1 MTEILTKIKKLSR
14 FIARSLKSLKYNKN
28 QCKRLTQRIQFI
40 NKFLSTRKLH
50 SNIELANKYR
60 PILRELH
67 NSIKESQTFLNKH
80 TFQGLWLWTML
91 HQGTGKHIFLNLTER
106 ISTCALTL
114 DCDLSEWDIDK
125 ENKEDEQND
134 REELEKLLNN
144 LLKEEELENVLDR
157 QSSIMNKQKISLSFD
172 QAVLKIKDR
181 LNSLKMQ
188 KQVEEIQFV
197 KQQNQPQIK
206 KSDLD
211 FSFRV
216 IEFKDIKLGQ
226 RLAFGAYGEV
236 FIAEWSGVQVA
247 VKKLIS
253 NSKELFEEYFNEL
266 TTLSKLQ
273 HPNVVNLLGGTITP
287 PYCIVMTFYRFGNLN
302 DILMNYKIDIS
313 LIQWLKIGKQIANGM
328 RFLHDSKI
336 IHRDLKPKNILL
348 TEEEGRMIA
357 KIIDFGTSKKKD
369 TGQSL
374 RTVCGTYRYMAPEVA
389 RAESYSYQCD
399 VYSFSLILLEM
410 ISKERPFLDLTEN
423 QIFAFHFKNT
433 NNNPKRPK
441 ISEQIDPEIKTLIE
455 TCWSEE
461 PDRRL
466 TFEEVYN
473 QLDEIIERLEI
484 QEEQQN
490 GKTKKEELNL
500 LTKILFVD
508 DPKIDEKSKQK
519 QKQEQEQ
526 EREREQ
532 EREQK
537 QEMEEK
543 ENRSKSQK
551 GYEQKYGNEIKGNFS
566 NNSFGSFS
574 YGHRRIGTVITVG
587 TEGENVTTLTEAL
600 YLAQTEDII
609 ELSSGIYYTDG
620 LDITIPRLRIQGK
633 KSISA
638 ESIIISSSSARP
650 IFRFQADNCGLFNLT
665 LENNT
670 NKVRSNFGIVEII
683 KGNTRIEGCYIQ
695 STSPN
700 PPFACILSKGPKSI
714 PIIRRNELTG
724 CSHGI
729 AIRNQG
735 KLFVEENLIYKNHL
749 SGIFFEDAKHAMIK
763 QNEILQNQQHGI
775 LITTSPDVHIIE
787 NQISENK
794 ICGLK
799 SIASK
804 VILKNNQ
811 ITKNRSSGIEIM
823 NETNG
828 DLIKNKILSN
838 RGFGILIGSRS
849 SPNIQLNI
857 IEKNYGGIHV
867 AEGGRGKIIDNKIVT
882 IKERTI
888 KFDTNEDQNNVTQ
901 SNNKIILIEKISFM
915 DKDKDNGNEI
925 GEEGGGETETGNGI
939 KNNKEQNK
947 SSDKKYKKKN
957 REIPI
962 NDIIKNIPTTPKE
975 SSKPSIL
982 DMDLK
987 TPLTK
992 KGEHVTKNFP
1002 PINENGIIVLTDG
1015 NRKIIVDAKG
1025 HETRFTT
1032 IRSALECAI
1041 NRDIIEIQPGT
1052 YTESITVR
1060 KPNLEFVGITKDE
1073 KHVIIQNSQKSTFTF
1088 RTTSGKVSNIFF
1100 RQKGLKFYAVDIVS
1114 GKLEMEKCNIA
1125 GNGNAALSI
1134 RKGADPVITNCRIHN
1149 GRVGVVFHQ
1158 KAKGTLKSCEVIECS
1173 YQGIAITNHS
1183 QSNILTTK
1191 VSKNGEGGVV
1201 VMNGSTCLLHKCDI
1215 SFNKLSGVT
1224 IRSSADPQIQ
1234 NCKIHHNQQAGCFIF
1249 ENGKGEISS
1258 NEIFLNGKTGIACK
1272 DNSNPRVLNNQIFRN
1287 EESGIFVYNQS
1298 TGVYK
1303 KNNIFRN
1310 TLSGFQAKINSS
1322 PVVEKNKIHHNTGS
1336 GIFAYQNTNGKIT
1349 NNEIYLNQLRGIDVE
1364 SGSSPVVNNN
1374 KVTENKGGGIF
1385 VYKNGAGSFTKNKV
1399 NENERIQFLIKKG
1412 CFPQMDENIIPNG
1425 GIINEN
1431 VVESD

>member
-1 MTEILTKIKKLSR
+1 MCR
-14 FIARSLKSLKYNKN
+14 FIVRSLKSVKYNKSK
-28 QCKRLTQRIQFI
+28 CKRLTQRIQFV

-67 NSIKESQTFLNKH
+67 NSIKESQALLTKH
-80 TFQGLWLWTML
+80 TPPGLWLWTML

-125 ENKEDEQND
+125 ENKEDEEND
-134 REELEKLLNN
+134 RDELEKLLNN
-144 LLKEEELENVLDR
+144 LLKEEELENVLDQ

-188 KQVEEIQFV
+188 KQVEEIKYV

-206 KSDLD
+206 KSETE

-216 IEFKDIKLGQ
+216 IEFKDIKLGV
-226 RLAFGAYGEV
+226 RIAFGAYGEV

-247 VKKLIS
+247 VKKLFS

-287 PYCIVMTFYRFGNLN
+287 PYCIVMTFYRFGSLN
-302 DILMNYKIDIS
+302 DILRNFKIDIS

-357 KIIDFGTSKKKD
+357 KIIDFGTSKKKV

-374 RTVCGTYRYMAPEVA
+374 RTMCGTYRYMAPEVA

-399 VYSFSLILLEM
+399 VYSFSLILLE
-410 ISKERPFLDLTEN
+410 IITKERPFHDLTEN
-423 QIFAFHFKNT
+423 QVFAYHFKNT
-433 NNNPKRPK
+433 NNSPKRPK
-441 ISEQIDPEIKTLIE
+441 ISEEIDPEIKTLIE

-490 GKTKKEELNL
+490 GKIKKEELNL
-500 LTKILFVD
+500 LTKILFAD

-519 QKQEQEQ
+519 KEQGI
-526 EREREQ
+526 
-532 EREQK
+532 
-537 QEMEEK
+537 EEK
-543 ENRSKSQK
+543 ENRSKPK
-551 GYEQKYGNEIKGNFS
+551 TGYEQKYGNESKGSLS
-566 NNSFGSFS
+566 NNSFGSYS
-574 YGHRRIGTVITVG
+574 YGNRRVGTTITVG

-620 LDITIPRLRIQGK
+620 LDITIPKLRIQGK
-633 KSISA
+633 NSISA

-700 PPFACILSKGPKSI
+700 PPFACILSKGQKSI

-735 KLFVEENLIYKNHL
+735 KLFAEENLIYKNHL
-749 SGIFFEDAKHAMIK
+749 SGIFFEDAKHAMVK

-775 LITTSPDVHIIE
+775 LITTSPDIHIIE

-811 ITKNRSSGIEIM
+811 ITKNKSSGVEIM

-828 DLIKNKILSN
+828 DIIKNKILSN

-867 AEGGRGKIIDNKIVT
+867 ADGGRGKIIDNKIVT

-888 KFDTNEDQNNVTQ
+888 KFDTSEDQNNVTQ
-901 SNNKIILIEKISFM
+901 SNNEIILIEKINFLE
-915 DKDKDNGNEI
+915 KDNENGNEI
-925 GEEGGGETETGNGI
+925 GEEGGEGIGKGEEI
-939 KNNKEQNK
+939 KNKEQNK
-947 SSDKKYKKKN
+947 SSDKKSKN
-957 REIPI
+957 RKREIPI
-962 NDIIKNIPTTPKE
+962 NDIIKNIPSTPKE
-975 SSKPSIL
+975 SYKPSTP
-982 DMDLK
+982 DMDLE

-992 KGEHVTKNFP
+992 KGEHIPKDFQ
-1002 PINENGIIVLTDG
+1002 PINENGIIILTNG
-1015 NRKIIVDAKG
+1015 NRKIIVDSQG
-1025 HETRFTT
+1025 NETRFRT

-1041 NRDIIEIQPGT
+1041 NKDIIEIQPGT

-1073 KHVIIQNSQKSTFTF
+1073 KHVIIQNSQKSTFNF

-1114 GKLEMEKCNIA
+1114 GKLEMEKCNIS

-1158 KAKGTLKSCEVIECS
+1158 KAKGTLKFCEVVECS

-1183 QSNILTTK
+1183 QSNILKTK

-1201 VMNGSTCLLHKCDI
+1201 VMDGSTCLLHKCDI

-1224 IRSSADPQIQ
+1224 IRSGADPQIQ
-1234 NCKIHHNQQAGCFIF
+1234 SCKIHHNQQAGFFIF
-1249 ENGKGEISS
+1249 ENGKGEISD

-1272 DNSNPRVLNNQIFRN
+1272 DNSNPRVIKNQIFRN

-1336 GIFAYQNTNGKIT
+1336 GIFAYQNTKGKIT
-1349 NNEIYLNQLRGIDVE
+1349 NNEIYLNKLRGIDVE
-1364 SGSSPVVNNN
+1364 SGSSPVVSNN
-1374 KVTENKGGGIF
+1374 KVTENEGGGIF

-1425 GIINEN
+1425 GMINEN